1 MSFPTHFTQDIL
13 DSLEEGVFTVDKNFK
28 INSFNQAAEKITGF
42 DRSEVIGSYCK
53 NIFSSER
60 CMGHCPIAHVLENG
74 TNIQDIE
81 NLILTKNREEKTI
94 KLNAAIFNSG
104 QGEAIGGV
112 ISFRDMSYLEDVEE
126 SLKKRSNFH
135 GIIGHSKQMR
145 EIYTLIKEIAN
156 VNSSVLITGESG
168 TGKELVADAI
178 QKESHRL
185 NKPYVKVNCSVFPPD
200 LLSSELFG
208 HVRGAFTDARSNR
221 IGRFEMANGGTI
233 FLDEIGETPLQMQI
247 QLLRVIQEGTFER
260 VGESVT
266 RKVDVRIIAATNIDL
281 MEAIKQGKFRDDLFY
296 RLNVIPVAVPTLNER
311 KEDIPYLI
319 RHFINKLNSTS
330 PKKIVDIDD
339 DAMDSLL
346 AYSWP
351 GNIRELENAI
361 EYAFA
366 RSNDDVIHRSKLPP
380 SIKLL
385 KPCKDLFD
393 SGNGGDEKS
402 QIIELLDRY
411 HWNKTLVAKELN
423 IGRTTLWRKLKSY
436 GLDD

>member
-1 MSFPTHFTQDIL
+1 MVFPSIFTQDIL

-28 INSFNQAAEKITGF
+28 INSFNQAAERITGF
-42 DRSEVIGSYCK
+42 DRTDVLGAYCK

-60 CMGHCPIAHVLENG
+60 CMGHCPIARVLENG

-81 NLILTKNREEKTI
+81 NSIFTKSGKEKTI
-94 KLNAAIFNSG
+94 KLNAAIFNNG

-112 ISFRDMSYLEDVEE
+112 ISFRDMSYLEKVEE
-126 SLKKRSNFH
+126 SLKKRTHFH

-145 EIYTLIKEIAN
+145 EIYTLIKEIAT
-156 VNSSVLITGESG
+156 VNSSVLITGDSG

-178 QKESHRL
+178 QKESHRA

-208 HVRGAFTDARSNR
+208 HIRGAFTDARSNR
-221 IGRFEMANGGTI
+221 VGRFEMASGGTI

-260 VGESVT
+260 VGESIT
-266 RKVDVRIIAATNIDL
+266 RKVDVRIIAATNINL
-281 MEAIKQGKFRDDLFY
+281 TEAISQGRFRDDLYY
-296 RLNVIPVAVPTLNER
+296 RLNVIPVHVPPLNER
-311 KEDIPYLI
+311 KDDISYLI
-319 RHFINKLNSTS
+319 RHFINKLNLTS

-339 DAMDSLL
+339 DAMDALL

-380 SIKLL
+380 TIKMI
-385 KPCKDLFD
+385 KPCKELF
-393 SGNGGDEKS
+393 GFENGEDEKS
-402 QIIELLDRY
+402 QIVELLDRY
-411 HWNKTLVAKELN
+411 RWNKTLVAKELK

-436 GLDD
+436 GLDQ